1 MRPCT
6 CPADT
11 LPCSARSQ
19 PLFAAVL
26 RDRLPRALLQQTLFG
41 ERLTSTAL
49 ASHGVV
55 SLSPPSDTGLMTT
68 VNQLATKI
76 GAKAATGV
84 WGEIRSEIWRDIVVI
99 GDKAQHA
106 LGHGARVQSPAR
118 PAGRSHPE
126 GQALRPWVCCTCTIV
141 VDALPPVRTIRGEHH
156 CWTVTAGQWELVGGC
171 GERPSNRLRR
181 ASPPP

>member
-6 CPADT
+6 CPTDT

-49 ASHGVV
+49 ASQGVV

-99 GDKAQHA
+99 GDKDSRRMPNMPWDTERESKAR
-106 LGHGARVQSPAR
+106 LGL
-118 PAGRSHPE
+118 PAGHI
-126 GQALRPWVCCTCTIV
+126 QKAKL
-141 VDALPPVRTIRGEHH
+141 
-156 CWTVTAGQWELVGGC
+156 
-171 GERPSNRLRR
+171 
-181 ASPPP
+181 